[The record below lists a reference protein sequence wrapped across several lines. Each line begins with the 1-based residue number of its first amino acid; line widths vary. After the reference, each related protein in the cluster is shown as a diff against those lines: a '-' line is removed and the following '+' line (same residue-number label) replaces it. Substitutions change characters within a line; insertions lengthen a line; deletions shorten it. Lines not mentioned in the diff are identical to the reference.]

1 MPSLASGFQ
10 LIDANSSAMDAVS
23 AGNLPFQGT
32 ATDVLSQPL
41 TTIASVCSSM
51 VSLVSSV
58 MTTTNV
64 SAAGSLQTPGS
75 ISSINNTN
83 SQYMPVLGNN
93 PNSNASS
100 GSDVNLTNSL
110 QGPKLATAF
119 PQATTQSLLSSAL
132 SSQASIKSSA
142 QLMMNHPQENVT
154 STSSTMMAQAETQNQ
169 NALLKQLLSSTP
181 TQKSNAD
188 TSPVKTSFSLE
199 AQLDQPTDSNETYKS
214 LPKQALSNLAS
225 KIPNPQTPQ
234 GS

>member
-1 MPSLASGFQ
+1 
-10 LIDANSSAMDAVS
+10 
-23 AGNLPFQGT
+23 
-32 ATDVLSQPL
+32 
-41 TTIASVCSSM
+41 M
-51 VSLVSSV
+51 VSLVSSM

-64 SAAGSLQTPGS
+64 SAAGPLQTPGS

-93 PNSNASS
+93 PSSNASS
-100 GSDVNLTNSL
+100 GSDVNLTYSL

-142 QLMMNHPQENVT
+142 QLMMNHPLENVT

-169 NALLKQLLSSTP
+169 NALLKQLLSSRP

-188 TSPVKTSFSLE
+188 TSPVKTIFSLE
-199 AQLDQPTDSNETYKS
+199 AQLDQPTDSN
-214 LPKQALSNLAS
+214 
-225 KIPNPQTPQ
+225 
-234 GS
+234 